1 MQPPWIKF
9 PHIHRASMGWRMGDS
24 ELYMAKY
31 ATWYGDRTLS
41 ERQAHQLECPEP
53 EMWVGFYANRDM
65 YSPVRS

>member
-1 MQPPWIKF
+1 
-9 PHIHRASMGWRMGDS
+9 MGWRMGDS

-31 ATWYGDRTLS
+31 ATWYSGRTLS
-41 ERQAHQLECPEP
+41 ERQAHQLEYPEP